1 MPSGEAIG
9 LGIAEGL
16 NKATT
21 NMFNIMIAK
30 KKLGMEEER
39 LKVDSKYKNAVAD
52 KKVEGKSGDD
62 CGCCCCE
69 HDNKE
74 DKTKKQ

>member
-1 MPSGEAIG
+1 MKLLDLI
-9 LGIAEGL
+9 
-16 NKATT
+16 
-21 NMFNIMIAK
+21 K
-30 KKLGMEEER
+30 KMCY
-39 LKVDSKYKNAVAD
+39 SKNAVAD